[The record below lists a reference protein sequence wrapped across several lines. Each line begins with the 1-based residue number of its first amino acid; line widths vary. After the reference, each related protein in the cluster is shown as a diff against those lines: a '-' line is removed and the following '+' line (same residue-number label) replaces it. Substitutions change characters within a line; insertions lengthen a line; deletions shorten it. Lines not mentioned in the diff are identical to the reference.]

1 MGEDDVRGEEYGV
14 RERERDADG
23 LGVQLDVGQEVHP
36 DDGQA
41 ECHPVSRCPGPDRGE
56 GDDGEE
62 LDGRDRPQR
71 QRVDGDVEARVHH
84 REDGPECDEE
94 SLRSSVHPRKRAPRL
109 PPQREYRRGANDAK
123 PGDAERLD
131 SCEEKNRER
140 GSQVVEDGA
149 ADEVRLGRSARREVL
164 AVHTAI
170 FAARVASWNGRS
182 TELEARVTSRARLGM
197 ASTYEANLLDPI
209 NLRLLAELQ
218 RDGRIGFAELGRRVG
233 MSAPAVAERVSRLE
247 RAGVITGYRAEL
259 DPVLLGFPVSAI
271 VRIRPS
277 PGQLQRVREV
287 AADSPEV
294 AECYRIT
301 GDDCY
306 LIRLHLRSIDDLE
319 EILDRFTPHGQTTT
333 SIVHSTPVPRRSPP
347 LEP

>member
-1 MGEDDVRGEEYGV
+1 MASTARL
-14 RERERDADG
+14 RDA
-23 LGVQLDVGQEVHP
+23 
-36 DDGQA
+36 
-41 ECHPVSRCPGPDRGE
+41 
-56 GDDGEE
+56 
-62 LDGRDRPQR
+62 
-71 QRVDGDVEARVHH
+71 
-84 REDGPECDEE
+84 
-94 SLRSSVHPRKRAPRL
+94 
-109 PPQREYRRGANDAK
+109 N
-123 PGDAERLD
+123 
-131 SCEEKNRER
+131 
-140 GSQVVEDGA
+140 
-149 ADEVRLGRSARREVL
+149 
-164 AVHTAI
+164 
-170 FAARVASWNGRS
+170 
-182 TELEARVTSRARLGM
+182 
-197 ASTYEANLLDPI
+197 TYEANLLDEI

-259 DPVLLGFPVSAI
+259 DPGALGFPVSAI

-277 PGQLQRVREV
+277 PGRLQRVREV

-306 LIRLHLRSIDDLE
+306 LMRLHLRSIDDLE

-347 LEP
+347 L